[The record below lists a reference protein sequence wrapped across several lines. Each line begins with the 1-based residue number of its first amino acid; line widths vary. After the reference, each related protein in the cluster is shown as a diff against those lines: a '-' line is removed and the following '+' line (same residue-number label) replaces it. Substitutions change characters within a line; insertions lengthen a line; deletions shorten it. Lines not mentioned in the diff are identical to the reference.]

1 MFNRENYK
9 RIKQEFTA
17 KHLAAGE
24 TQRMRM
30 REVEAKCPEI
40 AQINEALAQTGLRV
54 FQAAMSGRD
63 ALDER
68 MAQIRK
74 DNKEL
79 LSNRADILTM
89 GGYPAN

>member
-40 AQINEALAQTGLRV
+40 APINEALAPRV
-54 FQAAMSGRD
+54 T
-63 ALDER
+63 L
-68 MAQIRK
+68 I
-74 DNKEL
+74 
-79 LSNRADILTM
+79 
-89 GGYPAN
+89 